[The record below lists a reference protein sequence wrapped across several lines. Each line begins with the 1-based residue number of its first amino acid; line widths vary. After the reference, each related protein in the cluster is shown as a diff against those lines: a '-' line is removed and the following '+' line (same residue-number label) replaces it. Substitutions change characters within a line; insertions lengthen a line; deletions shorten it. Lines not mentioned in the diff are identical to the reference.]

1 MVKNGN
7 KKQKGMIMKKSM
19 WMMAVLVLV
28 GASAFGMS
36 VKETSATFSNVTTN
50 DTVLDSADLSVVG
63 SVFQVVLDVSA
74 ATAIDIDI
82 VDSTTGVTIYSADAV
97 AADVVLFPSW
107 ELTDSAGAGTTNY
120 ISPFVAG
127 LTVKAGD
134 AAATNQ
140 NLTVKVIYKKE

>member
-1 MVKNGN
+1 
-7 KKQKGMIMKKSM
+7 MKKSM
-19 WMMAVLVLV
+19 WMMAVLALV
-28 GASAFGMS
+28 GAMAFGGV
-36 VKETSATFSNVTTN
+36 VKETSATFANVTTN
-50 DTVLDSADLSVVG
+50 DTVLNSADLSVVG
-63 SVFQVVLDVSA
+63 SVYQIVIDVSA

-82 VDSTTGVTIYSADAV
+82 TDTETGTTVYSADAV
-97 AADVVLFPSW
+97 TSDVTLFPSW